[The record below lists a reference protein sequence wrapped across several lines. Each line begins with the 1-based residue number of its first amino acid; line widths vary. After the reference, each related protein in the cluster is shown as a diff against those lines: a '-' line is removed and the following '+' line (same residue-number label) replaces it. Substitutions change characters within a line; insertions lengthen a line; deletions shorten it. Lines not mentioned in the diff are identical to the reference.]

1 MLRTANISFRSVLG
15 FQCVAGTKGER
26 LIPHPIFSTTPPL
39 PINTTQTSQTQNATP
54 VTSQSHNP
62 TQSHP
67 SSTHSSPSH
76 HQLATNISSS
86 SRQQNTTSLA
96 SGQTLPID
104 NTQGEACSSFA
115 DLDQPPVYE
124 MSAEGQLTPTSPSS
138 TQNLPTSSAHIEP
151 ASSIPSGTSGSV
163 HTSDSL
169 PPSAR
174 HTETTQTQPPRRS
187 MRVRRQ
193 NPKYFNSHFVNLTT
207 KHDLPSLLEP
217 TSVAQARK
225 SPNWCNAM
233 NEEYQALLRNNTWEL
248 VPSQTPIGCKWILDF
263 PRQTKT
269 RWGLS
274 LLLVEIEPGLSPNFS
289 PQRELTCHLSY
300 PTGLKIFYYDY

>member
-1 MLRTANISFRSVLG
+1 MTYFILRKGRWEIERARSELDRLPGRRSPSSRSRISNRQTRLLLLRRAEVQALSQSWSSSAG
-15 FQCVAGTKGER
+15 VAGTKGER
-26 LIPHPIFSTTPPL
+26 RIPHPIFSTTPAL

-104 NTQGEACSSFA
+104 NTQGEVCSSFA

-124 MSAEGQLTPTSPSS
+124 MSAEGQLTPTSPSN

-187 MRVRRQ
+187 MR
-193 NPKYFNSHFVNLTT
+193 
-207 KHDLPSLLEP
+207 
-217 TSVAQARK
+217 
-225 SPNWCNAM
+225 
-233 NEEYQALLRNNTWEL
+233 
-248 VPSQTPIGCKWILDF
+248 
-263 PRQTKT
+263 
-269 RWGLS
+269 GLS

-289 PQRELTCHLSY
+289 PQRELTSTLAT
-300 PTGLKIFYYDY
+300 PLG